1 MTKIHENETKSTR
14 NISAYSQSHKSSNLI
29 EKTKIT
35 DSSIIPSNL
44 EKSLIY
50 ICKNL
55 ETENENL
62 VKNNE
67 ILKDEIKDNYEYKSS
82 QDLIPHYRL
91 AIIRSQNEKN
101 YYYEK
106 YKNEKRNSKKIQK
119 QLDDAFSEIE
129 KKERKNV
136 RVH

>member
-1 MTKIHENETKSTR
+1 MKSAR
-14 NISAYSQSHKSSNLI
+14 NTSPYSQSHKSSNLI
-29 EKTKIT
+29 EKTQIT

-91 AIIRSQNEKN
+91 AIIRSQNEK
-101 YYYEK
+101 
-106 YKNEKRNSKKIQK
+106 RNSKKIQK